1 MGRMI
6 QLAAKD
12 GVEISAYEA
21 LPDGNT
27 RGALVVLQ
35 EIFGVNHHIRD
46 VADDFAT
53 AGYHVIVPALFDRV
67 APGIELGYDAADVQK
82 GIAIRAKTSLGDTL
96 ADIEAAVKAAA
107 QAGRVGVVGYCW
119 GGTLAYAAAAHV
131 DGISA
136 AVGYYGSGIAN
147 MLVGQLRCPVLLHFG
162 DRDKSIPLADVEK
175 IRRAH
180 PDITIHIYPAE
191 HGFNC
196 TARPS
201 YNPAAADLA
210 RRRTLDFLAEYI

>member
-6 QLAAKD
+6 KLTTKD
-12 GVEISAYEA
+12 GAKIGAYESM
-21 LPDGNT
+21 PESNVG
-27 RGALVVLQ
+27 GGLVVLQ
-35 EIFGVNHHIRD
+35 EIFGVNAHIRD

-53 AGYHVIVPALFDRV
+53 AGYHSVAPALFDRI
-67 APGIELGYDAADVQK
+67 APDTELGYDGEDVQK
-82 GIAIRAKTSLGDTL
+82 GIAIRSRTSLGDTL
-96 ADIEAAVKAAA
+96 ADIEAAVEAAA
-107 QAGRVGVVGYCW
+107 QAGRVGIVGYCW

-131 DGISA
+131 EGLAA

-147 MLVGQLRCPVLLHFG
+147 MLAGQLRCPVLLHFG
-162 DRDKSIPLADVEK
+162 DRDKSMPLTDVEK

-180 PDITIHIYPAE
+180 PDITIHVYPAE
-191 HGFNC
+191 HAFNC

-210 RRRTLDFLAEYI
+210 RQRTLDFLAEYI